1 MLPGFLCSD
10 LITEYTAV
18 CVMCCI
24 YERGNGVIIVGVQIR
39 QVLGLGDR
47 EVSRET
53 RKREKELGR

>member
-1 MLPGFLCSD
+1 MLC
-10 LITEYTAV
+10 A
-18 CVMCCI
+18 CI